1 MALSR
6 LGNRTRPGDFTWPGF
21 VDALASLLMVFVF
34 VLMVFVLIQA
44 NLAYR
49 LSGQDASLSELRR
62 ELSMLGEL
70 LSLERDASLQLSSDL
85 SRTQNQLAATQTELA
100 ETQRKLDGTIA
111 QLAQTRTQLDAQTV
125 RNTSLSDEVNSLS
138 SQLGLSQ
145 SKNETLED
153 KLNEQEQEKAR
164 LLADIAAARAAFEAE
179 KNVLQEQLSLSAEEL
194 ESALAEIEGQ
204 RLALASLQTEIDE
217 KQQILDTN
225 LQQLERQ
232 KNLSADAKREID
244 ELTLAMSG
252 LQGELNRLRSL
263 LDEKRREAVK
273 DKIAIANLGKE
284 LNNALANKV
293 QELQR
298 FRSEF
303 FGRLRQVL
311 ENRSDVQVVGDRFIF
326 QSEVLFAAGQASIA
340 EQGKQQLSQI
350 AAALVE
356 ITATIPEDIPWILQV
371 DGHTDDIPISGV
383 YADNWDLSTERA
395 LSVVRF
401 MAAQGVPPQRLA
413 AAGYGEFQ
421 PVTREDTD
429 AARQQNRRI
438 ELKLTQRI
446 KVE

>member
-6 LGNRTRPGDFTWPGF
+6 LGNRARPGDFTWPGF

-70 LSLERDASLQLSSDL
+70 LSLERDASLELSSSL
-85 SRTQNQLAATQTELA
+85 SRTQSQLAATQA
-100 ETQRKLDGTIA
+100 E
-111 QLAQTRTQLDAQTV
+111 LAQTQKQLASTTAQLNEKTALLDAETI
-125 RNTSLSDEVNSLS
+125 RSTSLSDEVNQLS
-138 SQLGLSQ
+138 AALGLSQ
-145 SKNETLED
+145 TRADGLAEKLSLE
-153 KLNEQEQEKAR
+153 EQEKAR

-179 KNVLQEQLSLSAEEL
+179 KKQLQDELSLSASEL
-194 ESALAEIEGQ
+194 EEALAEIETQ
-204 RLALASLQTEIDE
+204 RLSLASLQADIED
-217 KQQILDTN
+217 KQARLEDTT
-225 LQQLERQ
+225 QQLNTQ
-232 KNLSADAKREID
+232 KNLSADAKRELD
-244 ELTLAMSG
+244 ELTLAMSS

-263 LDEKRREAVK
+263 LDDKKREAVK

-303 FGRLRQVL
+303 FGRLREVL
-311 ENRSDVQVVGDRFIF
+311 ENRNDVQVVGDRFVF

-340 EQGKQQLSQI
+340 QQGQQQLSEI
-350 AAALVE
+350 AQALVE
-356 ITATIPEDIPWILQV
+356 ITATIPQDIPWILQV

-401 MAAQGVPPQRLA
+401 MAAQGVPQNRLA

-421 PVTREDTD
+421 PVSTENTD

-438 ELKLTQRI
+438 ELKLTQRLTT
-446 KVE
+446 E